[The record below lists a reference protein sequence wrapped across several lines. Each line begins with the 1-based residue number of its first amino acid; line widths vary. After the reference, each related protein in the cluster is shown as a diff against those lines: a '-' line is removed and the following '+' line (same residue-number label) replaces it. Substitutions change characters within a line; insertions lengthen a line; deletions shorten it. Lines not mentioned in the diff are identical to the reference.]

1 MRMQEAQNVVRS
13 AMSWV
18 HDFKPT
24 SRGVDEPERSG
35 AALRHLVFIRK
46 ARSGT
51 YCQISRNALYRAFR
65 HLFVTG
71 QKRSFSILKKR
82 EFLGK
87 SSKGSFRDF
96 FWSAP
101 ALQKCMVSAVVVL
114 YG

>member
-1 MRMQEAQNVVRS
+1 MRMQGAQNVVRS

-35 AALRHLVFIRK
+35 AALRHLVFIRN

-71 QKRSFSILKKR
+71 QKKVVQYFEETRIFWEIIKRVISRFSLERSSTS
-82 EFLGK
+82 EV
-87 SSKGSFRDF
+87 
-96 FWSAP
+96 
-101 ALQKCMVSAVVVL
+101 VSAVVVL